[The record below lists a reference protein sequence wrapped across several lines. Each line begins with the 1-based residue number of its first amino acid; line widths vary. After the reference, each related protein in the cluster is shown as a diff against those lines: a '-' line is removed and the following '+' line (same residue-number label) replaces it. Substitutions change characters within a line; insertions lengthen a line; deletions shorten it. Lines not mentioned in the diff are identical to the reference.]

1 MIILTHFDWY
11 GTAEKLKKFDE
22 AWKKNCEKHEDS
34 TFMGRYGPWNKKYHW
49 TLFTKVKD
57 ISTWQKLNDGFEFE
71 RNYTELSHLVLDVYE
86 GPV

>member
-11 GTAEKLKKFDE
+11 GTSEKLKKFDE
-22 AWKKNCEKHEDS
+22 AWKKNCEKHDDT

-71 RNYTELSHLVLDVYE
+71 RDYTELSHLVLDVYE